1 MNYWVENFVFGF
13 NDIPEIGHEY
23 TSCVLPCRDRA
34 HPGSALR
41 LALSAL
47 AHAVFGRTR
56 RVDKALKDTNMLYSQ
71 AITRMEAEVKGVAAE
86 DTDELLIT
94 MILMGSFQFRR
105 GRFSALGECL
115 SSQGSLRHVGATAAK
130 VKISEYISLDR
141 VIRRQLIFQIRIII
155 LRGRTIPY
163 WLEDPEYEEEGPMRE
178 LDSLMLRL
186 ANL

>member
-23 TSCVLPCRDRA
+23 TSYVLPYRDRA

-47 AHAVFGRTR
+47 THAVFGRTR
-56 RVDKALKDTNMLYSQ
+56 RVDKALEDANMLYFK

-94 MILMGSFQFRR
+94 MMLMGSFENVMWGLNPHNPRN
-105 GRFSALGECL
+105 
-115 SSQGSLRHVGATAAK
+115 SSSSSDEVGSRLW
-130 VKISEYISLDR
+130 EN
-141 VIRRQLIFQIRIII
+141 IRIII

-178 LDSLMLRL
+178 LDLLMLRL